1 MSIPCRLRQGIRPG
15 LQSLGAGYNKSPQVP
30 GFSFPSSYRGSTFL
44 STKPVFMVLPSL
56 SINNQAEFLIK
67 ILLLT
72 TKGGFIVTSL
82 FTFLL
87 ISIQVNPLNEVVE
100 DVAVYTNLI
109 LSSLFKFQLF
119 EISSKQ
125 KIAVICDRAARVG
138 EVANDNQ

>member
-1 MSIPCRLRQGIRPG
+1 MSIPCRLRQ
-15 LQSLGAGYNKSPQVP
+15 AGYNKSPQVP

-109 LSSLFKFQLF
+109 LISSLFKFQLF